1 MGGEVG
7 AESTPGSG
15 STLLVH
21 RPPAARPGG
30 NAARGNPHEDA
41 ETELRRH
48 HAGARL
54 LLAEDNE
61 VNREVA
67 LDLLQGAGLA
77 VDVAVDGREAADKA
91 GARTYDLILMDMQMP
106 HMDGLEATRAIRALP
121 DRQAVPILAMTAN
134 AFDEDRRACAE
145 AGMNDF
151 VAKPVSPDA
160 LYAALLK
167 WLPRISTAEQDGMF
181 VRNVVAPATATAT
194 APAAPA
200 AADPAD
206 PLQGLRTIAG
216 LDIECGLK
224 TMRGNGTK
232 FLRMLKLF
240 VDSHAPEAEQIA
252 SALAANDLITT
263 KQLAHTLKGSAGT
276 VGAMRVAAAAA
287 SLHAA
292 IRDNLQAQEIDTLG
306 KSLIA
311 ELNALVE
318 GVRRAAP

>member
-1 MGGEVG
+1 
-7 AESTPGSG
+7 
-15 STLLVH
+15 
-21 RPPAARPGG
+21 
-30 NAARGNPHEDA
+30 
-41 ETELRRH
+41 
-48 HAGARL
+48 
-54 LLAEDNE
+54 
-61 VNREVA
+61 
-67 LDLLQGAGLA
+67 
-77 VDVAVDGREAADKA
+77 
-91 GARTYDLILMDMQMP
+91 
-106 HMDGLEATRAIRALP
+106 
-121 DRQAVPILAMTAN
+121 
-134 AFDEDRRACAE
+134 
-145 AGMNDF
+145 
-151 VAKPVSPDA
+151 
-160 LYAALLK
+160 
-167 WLPRISTAEQDGMF
+167 MF
-181 VRNVVAPATATAT
+181 VRNVVAPATAT

-206 PLQGLRTIAG
+206 SLQGLRAIAG

-292 IRDNLQAQEIDTLG
+292 IRDNLQAQEIDILG
-306 KSLIA
+306 KSLIS